1 MSIVIVCCG
10 FRRESQGQTL
20 TETEALELVEDA
32 MKVNFKELHE
42 TPVLSFSGFCS
53 LLSGP
58 FNLAFDPYKLTRY
71 QSSRHPL
78 SHYFIASSHNTYLTG
93 DQLKSASTVSRYI
106 DDLCRGCRC
115 VELDCWDGEDGR
127 PVIYHGFTMTSKILF
142 EGLIDSQ

>member
-1 MSIVIVCCG
+1 MTANIH
-10 FRRESQGQTL
+10 FRKESQGQVL
-20 TETEALELVEDA
+20 SESECLELIEDA
-32 MKVNFKELHE
+32 MKVNFKESNE
-42 TPVLSFSGFCS
+42 TPILSFGGFCS

-58 FNLAFDPYKLTRY
+58 FNLAFDAYKLTRY

-127 PVIYHGFTMTSKILF
+127 PVIYHGHTMTSKILF
-142 EGLIDSQ
+142 EGNCY